1 VSEDIQVYKRP
12 KSHNS
17 DLMRQIFNKA
27 YTRKKK
33 VHLLVMPVRRQKS
46 MGYHTIGRLAMGS
59 RAFGFSSGFDVNVG
73 NEEPGPHRMRA
84 CSPVEA
90 IDKA

>member
-1 VSEDIQVYKRP
+1 
-12 KSHNS
+12 
-17 DLMRQIFNKA
+17 MRQAQQIKDA
-27 YTRKKK
+27 KKK
-33 VHLLVMPVRRQKS
+33 ENHLLVMPVRRQKS

-59 RAFGFSSGFDVNVG
+59 RAFGFSSGFEVNVG
-73 NEEPGPHRMRA
+73 NEEPGPQRIRA